1 MAKENPLIVADSE
14 EWVFGVRN
22 RVCVQA
28 TRVFILGCAHQLKI
42 KRLIKFLHYV
52 LAAHLPILKFNVND
66 LLSHPLHKMHF
77 SQQRT
82 SIRNVEAIES
92 ET

>member
-52 LAAHLPILKFNVND
+52 LAAHLPHVKIQCK
-66 LLSHPLHKMHF
+66 
-77 SQQRT
+77 
-82 SIRNVEAIES
+82 
-92 ET
+92 